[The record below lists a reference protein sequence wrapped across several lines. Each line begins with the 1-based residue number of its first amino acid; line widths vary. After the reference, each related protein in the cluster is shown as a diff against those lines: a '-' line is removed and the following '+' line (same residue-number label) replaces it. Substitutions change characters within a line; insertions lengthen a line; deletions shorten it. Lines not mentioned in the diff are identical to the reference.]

1 MTTSKL
7 NFWYFFAMKYDFS
20 QRVRV
25 GVLKDLGYSQAVVA
39 QMMNVTKS
47 FVKRWWTN
55 RNYGPNERHR
65 IPYKV
70 TRSVSKNIIRKLQQ
84 PKRQSLRTVAKAT
97 HLSYSSV
104 QQVAKKSGLF
114 PYHRAKSLILTA
126 NQKKSRFQFAKDYKD
141 FDFRQ
146 ALFIDE
152 KIAFL
157 IPKPNHKND
166 IIWAPKGTTV
176 LPAPYDRHS
185 AKINVAAGIAFDL
198 KSKIYLFEETLDSDI
213 FIEIAKSTFIPAGKK
228 IEGGHWALIMDG
240 DPKHTSR
247 KTTEFFAQNGVQVI
261 KLPAKSP
268 ELNAIENIWSVF
280 AHNLEEMRPN
290 SKAAMKKAIPKAWDK
305 VTMEAIQ
312 NTIDSIPHRLQ
323 LVGSSK
329 GDHIKYH

>member
-1 MTTSKL
+1 
-7 NFWYFFAMKYDFS
+7 MKYDIS
-20 QRVRV
+20 ERVRV
-25 GVLKDLGYSQAVVA
+25 GVLKDLGYSQATVA
-39 QMMNVTKS
+39 QMMNVKKN
-47 FVKRWWTN
+47 FVKRWWSD
-55 RNYGPNERHR
+55 RNYGPSERHR
-65 IPYKV
+65 QPYKI
-70 TRSVSKNIIRKLQQ
+70 TRSVSKDIIRRLQA
-84 PKRQSLRTVAKAT
+84 PKRVSLRNVAKAT
-97 HLSYSSV
+97 HLSLSSV
-104 QQVAKKSGLF
+104 QKVAKKSGLY

-126 NQKKSRFQFAKDYKD
+126 KQKQLRFNFAKEHRN

-185 AKINVAAGIAFDL
+185 AKISVAAGISFDL
-198 KSKIYLFEETLDSDI
+198 KSKIYQFEETLTSDL
-213 FIEIAKSTFIPAGKK
+213 FIKIAKSTLIPAGKK
-228 IEGGHWALIMDG
+228 IKGGRWTLIMDG
-240 DPKHTSR
+240 DPKHTAK

-280 AHNLEEMRPN
+280 AHNLEELRPN
-290 SKAAMKKAIPKAWDK
+290 SKSSMQKAIPKAWDR
-305 VTMEAIQ
+305 VSMEAVK
-312 NTIDSIPHRLQ
+312 NTINSISHRLE
-323 LVGSSK
+323 LVRQSK